1 MRADERYETRPYLRV
16 RRGYVDV
23 LDAGRRKNLV
33 HGLLQL
39 DVTEAR
45 RLLAHPRDGA
55 APLSFSAWVL
65 HCVAAAVDAD
75 RIVHAYRRRNRLVL
89 FADVDVSTQIEA
101 EVAGQRIVKSLIV
114 RAANRKSVR
123 AISDEIRA
131 AQHPRPEDER
141 RYRGTLAFLLLP
153 RFVRRLGWRVV
164 LGDPRWFKRLGGTV
178 GLSSVGMF
186 GAGGGWGIVSAP
198 PTLMVVIGGISTEPR
213 LVDGR
218 PQDRQLLHLTLT
230 LDHAVVDGAP
240 AARFAAH
247 LGRLIE
253 TADGL
258 TADQRDGP
266 RDDRRTVPAE
276 TTTPGR
282 TG

>member
-1 MRADERYETRPYLRV
+1 MRADERHETRPYLRV
-16 RRGYVDV
+16 RRAYVDV
-23 LDAGRRKNLV
+23 LDAGRRKNLM

-45 RLLAHPRDGA
+45 RLLARPGDGT
-55 APLSFSAWVL
+55 APLSFTGWVL

-75 RIVHAYRRRNRLVL
+75 RTVHAYRRRNRLVL

-101 EVAGQRIVKSLIV
+101 EVAGQKVVKSLIV

-131 AQHPRPEDER
+131 AQDSRPQDEH
-141 RYRGTLAFLLLP
+141 RYRGTLSFLTLP
-153 RFVRRLGWRVV
+153 RFARRLGWRVAM
-164 LGDPRWFKRLGGTV
+164 GNPRWFKRFGGTI

-213 LVDGR
+213 VIDGR
-218 PQDRQLLHLTLT
+218 LQDRELLHLTLT
-230 LDHAVVDGAP
+230 LDHAIVDGAP

-253 TADGL
+253 TAHGL
-258 TADQRDGP
+258 TTRPEPVAAAAEATRT
-266 RDDRRTVPAE
+266 DR
-276 TTTPGR
+276 G
-282 TG
+282 